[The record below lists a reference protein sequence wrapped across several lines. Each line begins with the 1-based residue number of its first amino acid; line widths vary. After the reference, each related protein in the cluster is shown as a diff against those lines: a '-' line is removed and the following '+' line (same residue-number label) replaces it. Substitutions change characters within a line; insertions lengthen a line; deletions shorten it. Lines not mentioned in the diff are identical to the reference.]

1 MADEEKSSTELA
13 QERTEK
19 ADKRTELAQLRSQ
32 LANERTFAG
41 WVRTSFA
48 AIGLGLGFHA
58 VFGKI
63 DPAWLPK
70 VISTVFIGLGI
81 FLIWKASLRAA
92 EVMNTEK
99 ADEEIVGP
107 DSFKILAISISGA
120 AIALLF
126 ALWFLI

>member
-107 DSFKILAISISGA
+107 ESFKILAISISGA